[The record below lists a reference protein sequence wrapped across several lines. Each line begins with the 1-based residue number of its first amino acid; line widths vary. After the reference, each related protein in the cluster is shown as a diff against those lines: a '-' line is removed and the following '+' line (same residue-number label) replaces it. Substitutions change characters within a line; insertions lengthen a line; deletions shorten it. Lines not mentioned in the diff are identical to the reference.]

1 MGLCRPTGVCGRTD
15 AHSGAGLSDLSG
27 MPWPM
32 EVSPFFRRRFPHL
45 VVKEIPALGIE
56 NVSFTPRSE
65 MVVVRPCPSTLN
77 EVPFFPR
84 LRQTP
89 LARRI
94 DFRNR

>member
-1 MGLCRPTGVCGRTD
+1 MSTQRT
-15 AHSGAGLSDLSG
+15 AASASNPIIQRAILFE
-27 MPWPM
+27 PERVP
-32 EVSPFFRRRFPHL
+32 VSPFFRRRFPHL
-45 VVKEIPALGIE
+45 VVKEIPAPGIE